1 MKDKAKKKPA
11 YILGSDS
18 KMVAM
23 RLPATTREQ
32 LDALSA
38 AAGKSKTL
46 IVVEAVDAFVIR
58 DRILTEHDKRMAGGA
73 E

>member
-1 MKDKAKKKPA
+1 MEDTTKNKPA

-23 RLPATTREQ
+23 RLPASTRER
-32 LDALSA
+32 LDALSKA
-38 AAGKSKTL
+38 EGKSKTL
-46 IVVEAVDAFVIR
+46 IVVEAIDA
-58 DRILTEHDKRMAGGA
+58 MAGGA

>member
-1 MKDKAKKKPA
+1 MKKTPKKKPP

-23 RLPATTREQ
+23 RLPASTRQQ
-32 LDALSA
+32 LDALA
-38 AAGKSKTL
+38 EVAGKSKTL
-46 IVVEAVDAFVIR
+46 IVVEAIDA
-58 DRILTEHDKRMAGGA
+58 MAGGA